1 MSTNAL
7 LGFCPFLKISLVSL
21 ESKESL
27 LLFQT
32 QKPDKQNTKK
42 MNFFNPFAFTFLAE
56 TNISEISFHSVTVQL
71 PLSNSTLFKFR
82 FLQFNKNNAKS

>member
-32 QKPDKQNTKK
+32 QKPDKQN
-42 MNFFNPFAFTFLAE
+42 FFNLFAFTFLAE
-56 TNISEISFHSVTVQL
+56 TNISEISFHSVTFQL
-71 PLSNSTLFKFR
+71 PFSNSTLLKFR